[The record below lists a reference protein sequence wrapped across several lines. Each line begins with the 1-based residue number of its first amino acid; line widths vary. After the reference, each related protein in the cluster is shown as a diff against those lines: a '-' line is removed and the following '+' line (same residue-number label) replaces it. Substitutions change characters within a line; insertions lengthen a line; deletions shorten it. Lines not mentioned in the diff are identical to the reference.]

1 MTRPTKVSIEL
12 RDIHTFVF
20 LWHGLFVI
28 ERRQSSFETGDTS
41 SCKKSIY
48 GRWLLVPLDKYNDKA
63 KGTCFTPPLFICNGQ
78 KPFFTIVT
86 WIFWNRVTGP
96 KKNLSKG
103 SRCIKGASP
112 SVFIFYW
119 GRWSQAIADDSGIFH
134 IFCDD
139 WKILFLKPSL
149 ILCPEKG
156 NHLALHLLAIKVWAS
171 PEPGL
176 SSNIIAWS
184 LRW

>member
-1 MTRPTKVSIEL
+1 MTWPTKVSIEL

-78 KPFFTIVT
+78 KSFFTIVT

-103 SRCIKGASP
+103 SRYIKGSFSIEGDDP
-112 SVFIFYW
+112 RPLQMILEFFIYFAMTGKYCFSNLPWFYV
-119 GRWSQAIADDSGIFH
+119 RKRGIT
-134 IFCDD
+134 
-139 WKILFLKPSL
+139 W
-149 ILCPEKG
+149 LC
-156 NHLALHLLAIKVWAS
+156 ICW
-171 PEPGL
+171 
-176 SSNIIAWS
+176 
-184 LRW
+184 R